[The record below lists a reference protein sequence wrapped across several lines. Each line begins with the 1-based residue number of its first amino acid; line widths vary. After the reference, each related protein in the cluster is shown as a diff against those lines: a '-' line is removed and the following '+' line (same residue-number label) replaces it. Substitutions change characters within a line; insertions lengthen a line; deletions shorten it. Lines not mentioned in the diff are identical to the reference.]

1 MTTITEAQRVALVK
15 AADALWDKAS
25 AADTYE
31 ETDYYDEP
39 YYVVNDLL
47 DNATIEAEDAP
58 TPDASPLWR
67 DSDREDWM
75 RDGSI
80 HLELVA
86 DPSVAAHFVS
96 WTFVP
101 GTYVAIETT
110 DEMVAVPP
118 EHLPALIAMLTE
130 VQRRIGG
137 EAK

>member
-25 AADTYE
+25 AADTDE
-31 ETDYYDEP
+31 ESDYYDEP

-47 DNATIEAEDAP
+47 DNATIEAE
-58 TPDASPLWR
+58 DASPLWR

-86 DPSVAAHFVS
+86 DPSVTAHS
-96 WTFVP
+96 RPWTFVP

-110 DEMVAVPP
+110 DEMVAVSP
-118 EHLPALIAMLTE
+118 EHLPALIAMLQE
-130 VQRRIGG
+130 VQRRI
-137 EAK
+137 EAGDAA

>member
-25 AADTYE
+25 AADTDE
-31 ETDYYDEP
+31 ESDYYDEP

-47 DNATIEAEDAP
+47 DNATIEAE
-58 TPDASPLWR
+58 DASPLWR

-86 DPSVAAHFVS
+86 DPSVTAHS
-96 WTFVP
+96 RPWTFVP

-110 DEMVAVPP
+110 DEMVAVEP
-118 EHLPALIAMLTE
+118 EHLPALIAMLQE
-130 VQRRIGG
+130 VQRRI
-137 EAK
+137 EAGDAL